1 MSDNENVS
9 KQAIK
14 WLSLRLDR
22 ANFVEKRLNEL
33 IKRKGMTE
41 EEQKQYNDLVIDSK
55 NIGVKEILSIYEAM
69 KDDSVTSGFEDF
81 D

>member
-1 MSDNENVS
+1 
-9 KQAIK
+9 
-14 WLSLRLDR
+14 
-22 ANFVEKRLNEL
+22 
-33 IKRKGMTE
+33 MTE